1 MCYNANIGAKS
12 LRFPYPKEVIV
23 WKKLIRS
30 KKFRFL
36 PSTIYWGRK
45 KIGLVTISYP
55 SGCKLNLTRP
65 IEFDEMKGNRYEFTP
80 QMTNLIKYGGQTGV
94 KVYTF
99 CGWLRRRTREFRIL
113 QDGIILKL
121 HTTTYISGSRQH
133 DDIMEIVQK
142 LASVFGATPS
152 TRYELFFD

>member
-1 MCYNANIGAKS
+1 
-12 LRFPYPKEVIV
+12 
-23 WKKLIRS
+23 
-30 KKFRFL
+30 
-36 PSTIYWGRK
+36 
-45 KIGLVTISYP
+45 
-55 SGCKLNLTRP
+55 
-65 IEFDEMKGNRYEFTP
+65 MKGTRFEFTNE
-80 QMTNLIKYGGQTGV
+80 MADLFKNGGQTGV

-99 CGWLRRRTREFRIL
+99 CGWLSRRTREFRIL

-142 LASVFGATPS
+142 LATVFGATPS